1 MKGGLWVTIIVVLF
15 LLAVILHQ
23 GILALFALILALA
36 TGTSALWAR
45 FCLSNVSYQ
54 RHLAH
59 HQIAFG
65 EETSLVLE
73 FTNAKPLPLAWLL
86 VRDRYPREVKL
97 LTGEVRNITTVQQSA
112 TLVNLLALSW
122 YQRVTRTY
130 RLHGAQRGMFEFG
143 PAEMSSG
150 DMFGARQRHQVQEGV
165 DRLVVFPKVVPVE
178 ALGLPAN
185 RPMGEWRARRRVIE
199 DPLRF
204 SMVRPYAP
212 GDNPRYIHWKATAR
226 TGRLQTKVFEPSD
239 TLSLTIAANVAT
251 IHHGFGYVPDYL
263 EYALSAA
270 ASLAVHAL
278 NERYM
283 VGLCANSLGR
293 TGSSW
298 VRLRPSRHPA
308 QATALLTA
316 LASLGPFRVIEFE
329 QMLYDLRPF
338 LPFGAT
344 VAAITAIANESIYEA
359 LLDLEQNGYPTLLL
373 TIGDSEPQ
381 VPEGLTA
388 FHLGGSDA
396 WQGLDALELA

>member
-1 MKGGLWVTIIVVLF
+1 MKGGLWVTIIVALF
-15 LLAVILHQ
+15 ILAVGLHQ
-23 GILALFALILALA
+23 GILAVFALALGLA
-36 TGTSALWAR
+36 TGASALWAR
-45 FCLSNVSYQ
+45 FCLSNVSYS

-59 HQIAFG
+59 HQIAYG

-97 LTGEVRNITTVQQSA
+97 LTGEVRNITTVQTSA
-112 TLVNLLALSW
+112 LLINLLALSW

-130 RLHGAQRGMFEFG
+130 RLRGEQRGMFEFG
-143 PAEMSSG
+143 PAEISSG
-150 DMFGARQRHQVQEGV
+150 DMFGARKREQLQDGL
-165 DRLVVFPKVVPVE
+165 DTLVVFPKIVPVE

-204 SMVRPYAP
+204 SMVRPYTP

-226 TGRLQTKVFEPSD
+226 TGHLQSKVFEPSD

-251 IHHGFGYVPDYL
+251 IPHGFGYVPDYL

-270 ASLAVHAL
+270 ASLAIHAL

-293 TGSSW
+293 TGNAW
-298 VRLRPSRHPA
+298 VRLRPSRHPE

-329 QMLYDLRPF
+329 KMLYDLRPF

-344 VAAITAIANESIYEA
+344 VVAITAVTDEGIYEA

-388 FHLGGSDA
+388 YYLGGTHA
-396 WQGLDALELA
+396 WQRLEALELA